1 MKRLVVTVVVSTLVL
16 TLLSLIAPAQAASDD
31 GAVSSVARPT
41 FHALSRMPDGAYRS
55 LTPLTDDELD
65 SVTGAAFPNIAIN
78 LGIVVQLNVCAI
90 CRDVTQTNIGFLRQ
104 SISRL
109 RL

>member
-1 MKRLVVTVVVSTLVL
+1 MKRLVLTVMVSTLVL
-16 TLLSLIAPAQAASDD
+16 MLLPSIPPAQAAS
-31 GAVSSVARPT
+31 GEAAVSGEARPT
-41 FHALSRMPDGAYRS
+41 FHALSRMPDEAYRS

-90 CRDVTQTNIGFLRQ
+90 CRDVTQTNIGLLRQ